1 MPEQVIVSSPADS
14 SAHSTEAAMGVMDV
28 FCERTTEEA
37 RLAMTCAC
45 GSCHPTATAY
55 RDDPRYE

>member
-1 MPEQVIVSSPADS
+1 
-14 SAHSTEAAMGVMDV
+14 MGVMDV
-28 FCERTTEEA
+28 FCERKTEEA